1 MAFDTK
7 GHAMKSLLLMLLF
20 LTVQEPKKTELE
32 TKIERVLDYT
42 RSSLDVIPDRIKAL
56 EKDLAKAK
64 RAKVP
69 IQVKTKNVDK
79 IKAEISEWKSKL
91 SSIESGSE
99 LVWPQL
105 NSLTTGEWGQVPSS
119 EDVYVIQVI
128 DKNKFLGR
136 IALTVPEEAIF
147 EGFSTN
153 NIVDKTLV
161 GIPAAE
167 VVGTITYTTA
177 IGGTRTVKHVKAIDM
192 SSVEK
197 PARERWLKELGKE
210 PGPNK

>member
-1 MAFDTK
+1 
-7 GHAMKSLLLMLLF
+7 MKYLLF
-20 LTVQEPKKTELE
+20 LLVFLTIQEPKSSE
-32 TKIERVLDYT
+32 TNDRIERVLHYT
-42 RSSLDVIPDRIKAL
+42 RSSLEVIPDRIKAL

-69 IQVKTKNVDK
+69 MQVKNQNVEK

-91 SSIESGSE
+91 SSIKSGSE
-99 LVWPQL
+99 MVWPQL
-105 NSLTTGEWGQVPSS
+105 NSLTIGEWGQVPDS
-119 EDVYVIQVI
+119 EDVFVIQVI

-136 IALTVPEEAIF
+136 IALTTPEEAIF
-147 EGFSTN
+147 EGFSTK
-153 NIVDKTLV
+153 NIVDKALV

-192 SSVEK
+192 SSIEK
-197 PARERWLKELGKE
+197 PAKDQWLKELAKK
-210 PGPNK
+210 PAADN

>member
-1 MAFDTK
+1 
-7 GHAMKSLLLMLLF
+7 MKSLLLTLLF
-20 LTVQEPKKTELE
+20 LMAQAPQKTELDGR
-32 TKIERVLDYT
+32 IEQVLHYT
-42 RSSLDVIPDRIKAL
+42 RSSLEVIPDRIKAL

-69 IQVKTKNVDK
+69 IQVKTQNVDK
-79 IKAEISEWKSKL
+79 IKSEISEWKSKL

-105 NSLTTGEWGQVPSS
+105 NSLTIGEWGQVPSS

-147 EGFSTN
+147 EGFSTK

-192 SSVEK
+192 SSIEK
-197 PARERWLKELGKE
+197 PAMERWLKELGKK
-210 PGPNK
+210 PGADN